1 MPVILPP
8 RLRPGDVVRVVAA
21 SGPVDRERFEAGVEL
36 LGDRYRLRWDD
47 ETLYARDGFLAGG
60 DGLRLRSLNEAIADP
75 ECRAI
80 FAARGGYGLTRILA
94 GIDQGAL
101 RARPLPIVGF
111 SDVTAL
117 LAVCAQVGVASIHGP
132 VIAQLGDLPTGD
144 LEALVD
150 LLEIPGPRPLLADLT
165 ALPSAA
171 GQGADSA
178 AAKVKGPLL
187 GGNLEVFSRLLGTP
201 FVPDLEGAVLFL
213 EEVGERGYR
222 LDRLLTHLELAG
234 VFNAVSAILIGDC
247 VDCDGLEDGVV
258 KSPTAREILSER
270 LESLPIPVALGGAFG
285 HGNRN
290 QALPYGTQVELNLP
304 DGSLT
309 ALEGAVT

>member
-1 MPVILPP
+1 MSVILPP

-21 SGPVDRERFEAGVEL
+21 SGPVDRIRFEAGVDL
-36 LGDRYRLRWDD
+36 LGGRYRLRWD
-47 ETLYARDGFLAGG
+47 EESLYAREGFLAG
-60 DGLRLRSLNEAIADP
+60 DDEHRLRALNEAIADP

-117 LAVCAQVGVASIHGP
+117 LAVCARAGVASIHGP
-132 VIAQLGDLPTGD
+132 VIAQLGDLPTTD
-144 LEALVD
+144 LEAMVD
-150 LLEIPGPRPLLADLT
+150 LLEVPGPRPLLTDLM

-171 GQGADSA
+171 GQGAEGT
-178 AAKVKGPLL
+178 AAKVRGPLL

-213 EEVGERGYR
+213 EEVGERSYR
-222 LDRLLTHLELAG
+222 LDRILTHLELAG
-234 VFNAVSAILIGDC
+234 VFDAVSAILIGDC
-247 VDCDGLEDGVV
+247 VDCDGMKDGVV
-258 KSPTAREILSER
+258 QLPTTQQILAER
-270 LESLPIPVALGGAFG
+270 LGRLPIPVALGGTFG
-285 HGNRN
+285 HGDRNR
-290 QALPYGTQVELNLP
+290 ALPYGTQVELNLQ